1 MTERPAESEPVRR
14 LVIAGGGSAGW
25 MAAAAAATA
34 LQGRTE
40 IVLVE
45 SEAIGIVGVGEAT
58 IPAIH
63 AFNQF
68 VGLDEAEFVK
78 ATQGS
83 FKLGIE
89 FVDWLK
95 TGHRYFHP
103 FGTHGRNFDW
113 VPLYQYYLQARA
125 RGDDTPL
132 QDYSLAWLAARENR
146 FDRPDRDP
154 RKALSTLAYAYH
166 FDAVAYG
173 QYLSG
178 IARSR
183 GVRRIEGK
191 IVEVLRDGESGDL
204 TALRLESGER
214 VEGDFFLDCTGFR
227 GLLIEQTLETGYE
240 DWRHLL
246 PCDRAIAAPCEHGGD
261 FTPYTRSTARE
272 AGWQWRI
279 PLQNGIGNGYV
290 HCSEFIGE
298 DEATDVLKANLDGAL
313 RAEPRVLRFVTGR
326 RRKAWNRNCV
336 AIGLAA
342 GFMEPLEST
351 SLHLIQTGIMRF
363 LALFPSRDRS
373 PALEREFNEL
383 TRQEWEAIR
392 DFLVAH
398 YVMTEREDT
407 PFWRHCRAI
416 AIPDSLAYRLE
427 YFRETGKITVGPY
440 DMFQES
446 NWMSVLLG
454 QGLVPRRHD
463 PLAAARRV
471 DGASLLAETRRVLQS
486 AASKMPTHRDFV
498 ERHCKAPGAELP
510 AAGAAE

>member
-183 GVRRIEGK
+183 GVRRIHERC
-191 IVEVLRDGESGDL
+191 VLCKQS
-204 TALRLESGER
+204 
-214 VEGDFFLDCTGFR
+214 
-227 GLLIEQTLETGYE
+227 
-240 DWRHLL
+240 
-246 PCDRAIAAPCEHGGD
+246 HGG
-261 FTPYTRSTARE
+261 
-272 AGWQWRI
+272 
-279 PLQNGIGNGYV
+279 GNGGTNATA
-290 HCSEFIGE
+290 SWRPNPEPR
-298 DEATDVLKANLDGAL
+298 DEADWGGPWGKPSGHNEVRARVRVRVRVVSRSQAATTRCVRVYAYAYAL
-313 RAEPRVLRFVTGR
+313 YHVTCTCTVRVRV
-326 RRKAWNRNCV
+326 
-336 AIGLAA
+336 
-342 GFMEPLEST
+342 
-351 SLHLIQTGIMRF
+351 
-363 LALFPSRDRS
+363 
-373 PALEREFNEL
+373 
-383 TRQEWEAIR
+383 
-392 DFLVAH
+392 
-398 YVMTEREDT
+398 
-407 PFWRHCRAI
+407 
-416 AIPDSLAYRLE
+416 
-427 YFRETGKITVGPY
+427 PY
-440 DMFQES
+440 M
-446 NWMSVLLG
+446 
-454 QGLVPRRHD
+454 
-463 PLAAARRV
+463 
-471 DGASLLAETRRVLQS
+471 
-486 AASKMPTHRDFV
+486 
-498 ERHCKAPGAELP
+498 
-510 AAGAAE
+510 